1 MCAYSNLFEY
11 YANYNLGLHFYYK
24 IDIVVVVIVK
34 IKLIFYFNI
43 IIIIIVKQN
52 EIDIKKA
59 TKKYVELLLQKM
71 TSFISL

>member
-1 MCAYSNLFEY
+1 MHINLFEY

-24 IDIVVVVIVK
+24 IDKVGVVVIVK

-52 EIDIKKA
+52 EIDIKA
-59 TKKYVELLLQKM
+59 TN
-71 TSFISL
+71 I